1 MDIPGIEDIKE
12 IDIEGIEGVD
22 VYTTFSDF
30 STVRN
35 KVEEMG
41 YVIDDAEIIKEA
53 KVTKTLSE
61 KDLEKAVSA
70 LERIEENDD
79 VQSVWSDLVY

>member
-1 MDIPGIEDIKE
+1 MYIH
-12 IDIEGIEGVD
+12 
-22 VYTTFSDF
+22 TFSDF

-53 KVTKTLSE
+53 KVTKTLFRKGFRKGSICFG
-61 KDLEKAVSA
+61 KNRGK
-70 LERIEENDD
+70 R
-79 VQSVWSDLVY
+79 